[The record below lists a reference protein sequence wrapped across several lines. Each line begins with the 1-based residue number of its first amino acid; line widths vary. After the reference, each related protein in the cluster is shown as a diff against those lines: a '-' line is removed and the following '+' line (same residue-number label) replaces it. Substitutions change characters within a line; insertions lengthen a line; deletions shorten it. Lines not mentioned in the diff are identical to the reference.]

1 MVVTILIQI
10 ALSCGVVL
18 LYTVVGNFL
27 LNCLG
32 FRRSGDQVEHGGEEG
47 EGDLEDK
54 EVLEEEEEEEK
65 EEKEDGQCE
74 GLPGPSPDALHLL
87 RLTNAFC
94 PAKTE
99 PSIFGRDVN
108 REEYYTE
115 DEDDF
120 GQDAFSD
127 VLEESTFCL
136 RDSFQ
141 HGHSHRI
148 SIKPPAFVHQA
159 SVAEIATGDHK
170 STSSARRSSTTFAPE
185 AHHHQENEKGN
196 RLFSVLTKGT
206 GSHEGGNRKKGGGV
220 FYTNS
225 GCGSEPNGSHWGQLA
240 DKKKLFTVRPSITA
254 LRRFNHPKQVHQ
266 VDQPKFPSNP
276 SRIDYL
282 NSVRSRFKLITSK
295 KLSLMKPINKTI
307 EPAGRVDIH
316 RSSDLDGRR
325 MSSVLFGTA

>member
-115 DEDDF
+115 D
-120 GQDAFSD
+120 GPS
-127 VLEESTFCL
+127 CL
-136 RDSFQ
+136 PCPL
-141 HGHSHRI
+141 HPTNHRMW
-148 SIKPPAFVHQA
+148 QY
-159 SVAEIATGDHK
+159 
-170 STSSARRSSTTFAPE
+170 RR
-185 AHHHQENEKGN
+185 
-196 RLFSVLTKGT
+196 RLWPRCLL
-206 GSHEGGNRKKGGGV
+206 
-220 FYTNS
+220 
-225 GCGSEPNGSHWGQLA
+225 GCA
-240 DKKKLFTVRPSITA
+240 
-254 LRRFNHPKQVHQ
+254 
-266 VDQPKFPSNP
+266 
-276 SRIDYL
+276 
-282 NSVRSRFKLITSK
+282 
-295 KLSLMKPINKTI
+295 
-307 EPAGRVDIH
+307 
-316 RSSDLDGRR
+316 
-325 MSSVLFGTA
+325 

>member
-136 RDSFQ
+136 R
-141 HGHSHRI
+141 G
-148 SIKPPAFVHQA
+148 
-159 SVAEIATGDHK
+159 VAEIATGDHK

-185 AHHHQENEKGN
+185 AHHHQEN
-196 RLFSVLTKGT
+196 GT

>member
-1 MVVTILIQI
+1 MLVTILIQI

-18 LYTVVGNFL
+18 LYTVVGNFF
-27 LNCLG
+27 LNRLR
-32 FRRSGDQVEHGGEEG
+32 FRRSRDQVEHEGEEG
-47 EGDLEDK
+47 EGDLEKK
-54 EVLEEEEEEEK
+54 EVLEEEEEER
-65 EEKEDGQCE
+65 EEDQCE

-94 PAKTE
+94 PAKTQ

-108 REEYYTE
+108 REYYTE

-120 GQDAFSD
+120 GQDNFSD
-127 VLEESTFCL
+127 VLEDSSFCL

-148 SIKPPAFVHQA
+148 SIKPPAFVHQG

-185 AHHHQENEKGN
+185 THHHQENEKIS
-196 RLFSVLTKGT
+196 RLFSLLTKGAGT
-206 GSHEGGNRKKGGGV
+206 HGPHEGGNRKKGGGV
-220 FYTNS
+220 FYANS
-225 GCGSEPNGSHWGQLA
+225 GCVSEPNGNQWGQLA
-240 DKKKLFTVRPSITA
+240 DKKKKLFTVRPSITV

-266 VDQPKFPSNP
+266 VDQPKLPSNP

-282 NSVRSRFKLITSK
+282 NTVRSRFKLISNK
-295 KLSLMKPINKTI
+295 KLSLMKPINKAI
-307 EPAGRVDIH
+307 EPAARVDIH
-316 RSSDLDGRR
+316 RSSDVDGRR